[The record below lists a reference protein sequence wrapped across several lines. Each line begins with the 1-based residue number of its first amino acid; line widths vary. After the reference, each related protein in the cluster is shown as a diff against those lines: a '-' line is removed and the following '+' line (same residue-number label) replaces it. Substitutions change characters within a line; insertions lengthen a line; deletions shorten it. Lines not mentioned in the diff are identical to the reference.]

1 MSVHALPHG
10 EGASAVGE
18 GALELEQFE
27 MCGADVMLQVEG
39 GGEIGLAVLAR
50 ANQDRLMGGME
61 ALVSAKHVRLL
72 KLLLALFA
80 CECDWMFSRDVL
92 L

>member
-1 MSVHALPHG
+1 MSIHALSHG
-10 EGASAVGE
+10 EGASTVGE

-27 MCGADVMLQVEG
+27 MCGADVVLQVEG
-39 GGEIGLAVLAR
+39 GGEIGLTVLPR
-50 ANQDRLMGGME
+50 AHQDRLMRGVE

-80 CECDWMFSRDVL
+80 CECDWMFSCNVL